1 MTIIKELNALHVNW
15 EEYKFPAGEWDMK
28 YADFSLVEKTG
39 ATVTLDLFSYVEP
52 SANFTVNAPSEIKE
66 GQEYILRVDNWAT
79 VYTMTL
85 GTNITN
91 PYSSSTTLTAN
102 WIDQFVF
109 LAVDWKLELQAEV
122 ATLNDINTKV
132 FIITW
137 TTWTANIASA
147 QAAIDW
153 YNAWNLPILY
163 WRQDSVGRN
172 WTYVLQDTSST
183 QFSFCKYNV
192 TDQSQHSVPTE
203 ITEYYIAVRLSSWT
217 VTSISR
223 WSYTERV
230 LTTNNSKTY
239 NPSSNYNPATKK
251 YVDDNVVQKSAT
263 APSFPTEWMVWY
275 DTTNDVL
282 KTYDWT
288 NWNECWGWSWD
299 MLYADFNWVTKTW
312 ATITLDLNS
321 YIEPSADF
329 TVNAPSTIEDW
340 QRYILRVVTWATPYT
355 MTLWTWITNPYSE
368 STTLLTNTVHQFGFL
383 AVDWNIELQPSV
395 TQSWWWTWWTIT
407 WTLSNQTDL
416 QTALNAKADASD
428 INVKSFYIPN
438 TSDLTTAQA
447 AYEYMSIGTPILR
460 MGSMYDTSPWT
471 LTFFPVKKV
480 NPGASWTMIF
490 LATQLSKTT
499 VNAYTMIFQ
508 DRVEFTITNWQVT
521 AITTQFTNSN
531 STLFRCL
538 ETHVNYGSTYTPQ
551 YDWSPATK
559 KYVDDNVAYVWSS
572 APNSPSEG
580 RLWYDTTNDVLKSYD
595 GTNWNECWGWVD
607 KSWVTKTVSNWEI
620 ELGIRTLVNDPSAN
634 FTLTKPATLI
644 DWEEYAIRINSW
656 STARTMTLWTGFTNP
671 WNVNL
676 SLSAQATD
684 QFVFLAINNTLEL
697 QPLITIS

>member
-1 MTIIKELNALHVNW
+1 MTIIKELDALHVNW

-66 GQEYILRVDNWAT
+66 GQ
-79 VYTMTL
+79 M
-85 GTNITN
+85 
-91 PYSSSTTLTAN
+91 
-102 WIDQFVF
+102 
-109 LAVDWKLELQAEV
+109 
-122 ATLNDINTKV
+122 
-132 FIITW
+132 
-137 TTWTANIASA
+137 
-147 QAAIDW
+147 
-153 YNAWNLPILY
+153 
-163 WRQDSVGRN
+163 
-172 WTYVLQDTSST
+172 
-183 QFSFCKYNV
+183 
-192 TDQSQHSVPTE
+192 
-203 ITEYYIAVRLSSWT
+203 
-217 VTSISR
+217 
-223 WSYTERV
+223 
-230 LTTNNSKTY
+230 
-239 NPSSNYNPATKK
+239 
-251 YVDDNVVQKSAT
+251 
-263 APSFPTEWMVWY
+263 
-275 DTTNDVL
+275 
-282 KTYDWT
+282 
-288 NWNECWGWSWD
+288 
-299 MLYADFNWVTKTW
+299 
-312 ATITLDLNS
+312 
-321 YIEPSADF
+321 
-329 TVNAPSTIEDW
+329 
-340 QRYILRVVTWATPYT
+340 YILRVVTWVTPYT

-368 STTLLTNTVHQFGFL
+368 STTLLANTVHQFGFL
-383 AVDWNIELQPSV
+383 AVDWNLELQPSV
-395 TQSWWWTWWTIT
+395 TQSWWWEWWTIT

-460 MGSMYDTSPWT
+460 MGSMYDTSAWT

-559 KYVDDNVAYVWSS
+559 KYVDDNIVQNSATAPSSPTEWMVWYDTTNDVLKVYDGTNWNSIGESNTKTFDVSDLTVAELQPVIDYYTNWWYPIIYYDDENWWHTNPWCRWYYTLAYPPSNSSATFVWTMYNANTFSSVWSWQSTSTRLITINLSDWAVTSASFQNLGFIHYLSTSETNWQYTPANNYDPATKKYVDDNVAYVWSS
-572 APNSPSEG
+572 APSSPSEW

-595 GTNWNECWGWVD
+595 GTNWNECWGWIN
-607 KSWVTKTVSNWEI
+607 KSWVTKTVSSWEI

-671 WNVNL
+671 WNVSL
-676 SLSAQATD
+676 SLNAQATD